1 MGTCAFTG
9 NWACDEIFFKNLCFH
24 SPTQAQENIVSKI
37 STLEGVFLKDAFLET
52 VYTGNVRMVGQT
64 GEKNFHFQ
72 TETDTCRRWDVK
84 KRQLNGHKTNLHCG
98 YKSWKKKKTS
108 EVWKLLVYKTVYLD
122 MWLKNSKG
130 SYYSFF
136 PKLFLSIF
144 SFLFTTTEKKKH
156 LKQISRFRI
165 IKIYTWLRGGR
176 RAINKGEKSHW
187 DSEKNNPFLLFS
199 FNSKLA

>member
-24 SPTQAQENIVSKI
+24 SPTQAQENIVCKI

-98 YKSWKKKKTS
+98 YKSWKKKDCWSVKTARLQ
-108 EVWKLLVYKTVYLD
+108 EDVTKTGNGERRTGNGER
-122 MWLKNSKG
+122 KSGNE
-130 SYYSFF
+130 
-136 PKLFLSIF
+136 LSAET
-144 SFLFTTTEKKKH
+144 S
-156 LKQISRFRI
+156 
-165 IKIYTWLRGGR
+165 IKIQYGR
-176 RAINKGEKSHW
+176 WSMIENRRNKL
-187 DSEKNNPFLLFS
+187 NR
-199 FNSKLA
+199 